1 MRSEKAQAIKLRVAG
16 MSYGLIAD
24 ELRVPKSTLSNWLR
38 DIPYTPNDEVLL
50 RIKNG
55 QGRYGLQRRQNRI
68 EETERLK
75 AVGIAEVGDVTRR
88 DLWML
93 GLGLWIGE
101 GSKTMEQIR
110 LVNSDSRV
118 IRLYMRWLREVCEL
132 ENENITVAMHLYPDS
147 DESASMQYWSRITNL
162 PSTQFRKTQI
172 DKRIDKKQLKTGK
185 LQYGTLH
192 VTVASHRNP
201 NKGVR
206 LHRRMMGWITK
217 VME

>member
-38 DIPYTPNDEVLL
+38 DVPYIPSDEVLL

-68 EETERLK
+68 DEIKELK
-75 AVGIAEVGDVTRR
+75 AIGIAEIGDVTKR

-110 LVNSDSRV
+110 LVNSDPQV

-147 DESASMQYWSRITNL
+147 DESASKQYWSRITSL

-185 LQYGTLH
+185 LQHGTLH
-192 VTVASHRNP
+192 VTVASNHNP

-206 LHRRMMGWITK
+206 LHRRMMGWIAK